1 MEAVQVGDRDDEG
14 GGAEEEEDQH
24 LPHPEPVVD
33 RGPHS
38 NTWKSQFVIYTDDII
53 NIFKDSILGPH
64 ISRRVVGR
72 WAP

>member
-1 MEAVQVGDRDDEG
+1 MGHTVREIIILFYTCVEAVQVGDRDDEG

-38 NTWKSQFVIYTDDII
+38 NT
-53 NIFKDSILGPH
+53 
-64 ISRRVVGR
+64 
-72 WAP
+72 

>member
-1 MEAVQVGDRDDEG
+1 MGDRDDEG

-38 NTWKSQFVIYTDDII
+38 NTWKSQFVMYMYTDDII
-53 NIFKDSILGPH
+53 K
-64 ISRRVVGR
+64 
-72 WAP
+72 WT